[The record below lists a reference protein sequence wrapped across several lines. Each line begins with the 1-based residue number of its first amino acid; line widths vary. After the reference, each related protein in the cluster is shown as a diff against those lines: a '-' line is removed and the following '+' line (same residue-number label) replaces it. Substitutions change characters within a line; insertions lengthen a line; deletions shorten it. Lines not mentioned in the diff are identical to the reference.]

1 MELKKHHILLI
12 LIFLFSIAFRL
23 FFAFQTP
30 YFSNDNS
37 YFVLRQVDYI
47 SKTGLPLY
55 DDPLSYSGRN
65 LPFTPFF
72 QYILAFFNLF
82 LPLNIVGKIIPN
94 ILASTIIFVA
104 YLIVFEITKNR
115 RAAVAIAL
123 TSAFIPIFIRET
135 VNSVSD
141 FSIVIPILLFIIYF
155 LLKIDESKKY
165 VVLLLV
171 MITLLVLTSPIFVV
185 LLLGLIFYFL
195 LLKTEKIGHERD
207 ELEIILFSGFLY
219 FWFNFIIFKKAFLLY
234 GPGIIWQNIPNIL
247 LSTYFFDI
255 NILESVYAVGV
266 IPFIFGIFI
275 IYTFVFKQKNKAIYL
290 LTSLALSVFILL
302 WLKLLPFV
310 SGLIFLGSFLVLLLG
325 QYIKSFLTYIE
336 KSKFSRR
343 TNLFFGLFILLIFIT
358 SLVPCILYSLNS
370 VEKAPSKEMIDALD
384 FIKHNTEQNSV
395 VLGSIAEGHLIT
407 YFSERKNVIDSDF
420 LLIRDINQRIP
431 DIDKIYT
438 TIYKTDAIK
447 LLNKYSI
454 NYIILSNE
462 TMTRYKITDLKYYDT
477 ECFNLVYDNKVKIY
491 QSLCKLEAD

>member
-1 MELKKHHILLI
+1 VELKKHHILLI